1 LIAAPG
7 VAVTFASVLNPVP
20 SNQSYPVRFLRLLRS
35 AAFRFSAIYGAVFGV
50 SVVILGFFVYW
61 ITDAA
66 LERQLRSRLQV
77 EATLLESRY
86 SKNSADKFLSYL
98 EKREQS
104 QKSLGFLYFVS
115 GPELRRQVNTLDL
128 ETPSPGWSTQIKR
141 DEDSGETSNIRVF
154 TIYLEPGVALS
165 VGKDLSNIADTENAI
180 LNAFAWVAGATV
192 VLALAG
198 GLFISSR
205 FLARVDGMA
214 QAAEQIIDGDLE
226 KRLPSLKSGDELD
239 FLAQTLNRMLDR
251 INELMESLRQV
262 SSDIAHDLRTP
273 LSRLRQSLEA
283 AVLAPRPAEELR
295 YAINNAIDE
304 TDGILATFGALLRI
318 AQIEAGT
325 RRRGFASFDLSA
337 LVADVAEAFGPS
349 IQDEGKFLK
358 TFVEDGVTIVGDREL
373 LTQLLANLL
382 ENSIRHTGA
391 GTSIEVKLSSSPDV
405 ADLIVADNGPGVPT
419 ESHEKLFDRF
429 YRPEARS
436 TPGSGLGLSLVK
448 AIANLHNAKIAL
460 HHNNPGLLFE
470 FHFPRRA
477 TLPIGG
483 AGSKPLS
490 GAPDQIVRS
499 YNPIREQSV

>member
-1 LIAAPG
+1 
-7 VAVTFASVLNPVP
+7 
-20 SNQSYPVRFLRLLRS
+20 VRFLRLLRS
-35 AAFRFSAIYGAVFGV
+35 AAFRFSAIYGVVFGV
-50 SVVILGFFVYW
+50 SVVLLGLIVYL

-86 SKNSADKFLSYL
+86 SKNNVERFLSYL

-115 GPELRRQVNTLDL
+115 GPELRRQVNTLDM
-128 ETPSPGWSTQIKR
+128 EAPSPGWSTQLKQ
-141 DEDSGETSNIRVF
+141 DEDNGETLKIRVF
-154 TIYLEPGVALS
+154 TVYLEPNVTLS
-165 VGKDLSNIADTENAI
+165 VGKDLSNIADTEHAI
-180 LNAFAWVAGATV
+180 LNAFAWVAGATI

-214 QAAEQIIDGDLE
+214 QAAEQIIDGNLQH
-226 KRLPSLKSGDELD
+226 RLPSLKTGDELD

-251 INELMESLRQV
+251 INELMESLKQV

-283 AVLAPRPAEELR
+283 AVIIPRTADELR
-295 YAINNAIDE
+295 SAINHAIE
-304 TDGILATFGALLRI
+304 EADGILSTFGALLRI

-325 RRRGFASFDLSA
+325 RRRGFASFDFSA
-337 LVADVAEAFGPS
+337 LVADVTEAFGPS
-349 IQDEGKFLK
+349 IQDDGKFLK

-382 ENSIRHTGA
+382 ENSIRHTGV
-391 GTSIEVKLSSSPDV
+391 GTTLEVKLASTPNE
-405 ADLIVADNGPGVPT
+405 AILIVADNGPGVP
-419 ESHEKLFDRF
+419 EELHERLFDRF
-429 YRPEARS
+429 YRAEASRT

-448 AIANLHNAKIAL
+448 AIANLHNARISL
-460 HHNNPGLLFE
+460 RDNRPGLFFE
-470 FHFPRRA
+470 LHFPKRA
-477 TLPIGG
+477 VHPQRVIH
-483 AGSKPLS
+483 
-490 GAPDQIVRS
+490 
-499 YNPIREQSV
+499 